1 LLLFGWR
8 LYFDTDCGKGQR
20 LIFHTLND
28 GGPMRADRRTCTFIL
43 ASHEGSKLLRV
54 SLRYSTL
61 LSIAAVAIAGAVAAG
76 LASYHYGRMLLKVR
90 DYDHLLTE
98 NDSFRAENH
107 NYRIQTAQLGEKI
120 DFLETLARKL
130 EIVSGMDAE
139 RSVGG
144 SGGYSRESF
153 TQPLPASAG
162 TLKSIDR
169 YNNSVSILSEQYREM
184 SDALW
189 SRVLVESAVPD
200 RMPLRGYVSGGMG
213 IREDPFNEAIKEH
226 HTGLDI
232 SAPYGSPV
240 HAPADGIVIFAGQR
254 EGYGNIVVIDH
265 KFGLVTR
272 YGHLSKMNVE
282 VGQRVCRSDV
292 IGYVGTSGRTTGP
305 HLHYEV
311 WSNNRPI
318 NPKSL
323 ITHLE
328 NE

>member
-1 LLLFGWR
+1 ML
-8 LYFDTDCGKGQR
+8 
-20 LIFHTLND
+20 
-28 GGPMRADRRTCTFIL
+28 ARRKFCTFIL
-43 ASHEGSKLLRV
+43 ASHEGSELLRV
-54 SLRYSTL
+54 SLPRFAVL
-61 LSIAAVAIAGAVAAG
+61 AIAGVAIAGAVVIGAA
-76 LASYHYGRMLLKVR
+76 SFHYGRMLLKVK
-90 DYDHLLTE
+90 DYNHLLTE

-139 RSVGG
+139 RGVGG
-144 SGGYSRESF
+144 IGGYSHERFS
-153 TQPLPASAG
+153 QPLPASSG
-162 TLKSIDR
+162 TLKSIDQ
-169 YNNSVSILSEQYREM
+169 YNKSVGILEDEYRGV
-184 SDALW
+184 SDTL
-189 SRVLVESAVPD
+189 SGKILLESAVPD
-200 RMPLRGYVSGGMG
+200 RMPLRGYVSGAMG
-213 IREDPFNEAIKEH
+213 TREDPFNEAMKEH
-226 HTGLDI
+226 HTGIDI

-240 HAPADGIVIFAGQR
+240 HSPADGIVIFAGQR

-265 KFGLVTR
+265 KFGLITR
-272 YGHLSKMNVE
+272 YGHLSKINVE

-311 WSNNRPI
+311 LSNNRPI

-323 ITHLE
+323 ISRSE